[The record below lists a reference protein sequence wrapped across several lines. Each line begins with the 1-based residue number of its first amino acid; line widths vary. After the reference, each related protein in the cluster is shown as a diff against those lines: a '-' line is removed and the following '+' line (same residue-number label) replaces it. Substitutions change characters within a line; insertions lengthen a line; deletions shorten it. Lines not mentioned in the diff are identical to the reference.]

1 MKIDLVALQAMSP
14 ERRAQ
19 LYENASKKR
28 EEGGQAII
36 DLIDSSG
43 LPLRS
48 GGMTLSD
55 PVYVSME
62 EIIWSQAARTLLLAA
77 VEQGLPALAGVE
89 PSIREVLGE
98 RYHPH
103 DQGTANAGAIVGEV
117 MRHLGFV
124 PVGVGTMP
132 QGSVA
137 KTAKL
142 WARVRGS

>member
-19 LYENASKKR
+19 LYENARKKR
-28 EEGGQAII
+28 NEGGQVII

-55 PVYVSME
+55 PVYVAME
-62 EIIWSQAARTLLLAA
+62 EIIWSQAARTRLLEA
-77 VEQGLPALAGVE
+77 VEHGLPALAGVE
-89 PSIREVLGE
+89 PLIREELGE

-103 DQGTANAGAIVGEV
+103 DQGP
-117 MRHLGFV
+117 R
-124 PVGVGTMP
+124 MP
-132 QGSVA
+132 G
-137 KTAKL
+137 
-142 WARVRGS
+142 R